1 MNSVG
6 YGKQELSESARE
18 IDILRAAL
26 EGLRSDLPSTWKWQ
40 IEEDAV
46 RGSSRFDAIVK
57 LQAPDGGRVVL
68 AVEAKRLITGRDVP
82 TLVEQFGSRMAV
94 IPDAVALV
102 VARYLAPATRE
113 RLEQAGLAYADA
125 TGNRRLAVE
134 RPALFIRNVGE
145 DRDPWRGRGRPRGT
159 LKGSPAARVVRW
171 LVDFYP
177 PYTVPEV
184 VDGSGASTGATYR
197 VVAFLEE
204 EGLLQRESR
213 GQITTVDW
221 RAIIQR
227 WSRDYAFPYAAGG
240 ESVLFPRGME
250 ALLDELR
257 ASPDLP
263 YVLTGSLAARRYAAH
278 APPRFAMLYAEDV
291 AAVVEH
297 LGLRRVDTGANVL
310 IAPDRANVAFARSAM
325 DDELRVAAPSQIAVD
340 LLTAPGRSPS
350 EGEALLDWMEGHEH
364 EWRR

>member
-1 MNSVG
+1 MNSG
-6 YGKQELSESARE
+6 GSGKVELSESARE
-18 IDILRAAL
+18 IDVLRAAL

-40 IEEDAV
+40 VEENAV
-46 RGSSRFDAIVK
+46 RGNSRFDAIVTV
-57 LQAPDGGRVVL
+57 QAPDGARVVL
-68 AVEAKRLITGRDVP
+68 AVEAKRIIKGRDVP
-82 TLVEQFGSRMAV
+82 TLVEQFRSRLAV
-94 IPDAVALV
+94 LPEAVALV

-113 RLEQAGLAYADA
+113 RLEQAGLAYADV
-125 TGNRRLAVE
+125 TGNRRLAGD
-134 RPALFIRNVGE
+134 RPALSIRNGGE

-171 LVDFYP
+171 LVDFSP
-177 PYTVPEV
+177 PYTVLDV

-197 VVAFLEE
+197 VVDFLEE
-204 EGLLQRESR
+204 EGLLQREPR
-213 GQITTVDW
+213 GPITTVEW
-221 RAIIQR
+221 RTIVQR
-227 WSRDYAFPYAAGG
+227 WSRDYAFPHAAGG
-240 ESVLFPRGME
+240 ESVLFPRGIE

-278 APPRFAMLYAEDV
+278 APARFAMLYAENV
-291 AAVVEH
+291 SAVVEH

-325 DDELRVAAPSQIAVD
+325 EDELRLAAPSQIAVD

-350 EGEALLDWMEGHEH
+350 EGEALLDWMESRERD
-364 EWRR
+364 WRR